1 MENNKKAEIKTD
13 LHAMN
18 KMLMAQ
24 LPELEEKRKN
34 ELSKEIRNLALAEDG
49 AFKYLMLLSN
59 ERKDYT
65 VFALRNKNRLELA
78 DTLAKEVMEC
88 LENRGQIKEFD
99 VKKDA
104 NAIEIWID
112 DAFYALFVFL
122 IAKWIIYN
130 LTMQGEP
137 KVGIVVVDKLQA
149 RGVLDVVGGNRE
161 GALLVVAHHR

>member
-24 LPELEEKRKN
+24 LPELDEKRKN

-112 DAFYALFVFL
+112 DAFYALFVYDL
-122 IAKWIIYN
+122 
-130 LTMQGEP
+130 
-137 KVGIVVVDKLQA
+137 
-149 RGVLDVVGGNRE
+149 GVIE
-161 GALLVVAHHR
+161 I

>member
-24 LPELEEKRKN
+24 LLGLEEKRKN

-112 DAFYALFVFL
+112 DAFYALFVYDL
-122 IAKWIIYN
+122 
-130 LTMQGEP
+130 
-137 KVGIVVVDKLQA
+137 
-149 RGVLDVVGGNRE
+149 GVIE
-161 GALLVVAHHR
+161 I

>member
-1 MENNKKAEIKTD
+1 MESNKKTEIKTD

-24 LPELEEKRKN
+24 LPELAEKRKN
-34 ELSKEIRNLALAEDG
+34 ELSKEIRNLALVEDG

-99 VKKDA
+99 IKKDA

-112 DAFYALFVFL
+112 DAFYALFVYDL
-122 IAKWIIYN
+122 
-130 LTMQGEP
+130 
-137 KVGIVVVDKLQA
+137 
-149 RGVLDVVGGNRE
+149 GVIE
-161 GALLVVAHHR
+161 I

>member
-78 DTLAKEVMEC
+78 DTLTKEVMEC

-112 DAFYALFVFL
+112 DAFYALFVYDL
-122 IAKWIIYN
+122 
-130 LTMQGEP
+130 
-137 KVGIVVVDKLQA
+137 
-149 RGVLDVVGGNRE
+149 GVIE
-161 GALLVVAHHR
+161 I

>member
-99 VKKDA
+99 VKKDV

-112 DAFYALFVFL
+112 DTFYALFVYDL
-122 IAKWIIYN
+122 
-130 LTMQGEP
+130 
-137 KVGIVVVDKLQA
+137 
-149 RGVLDVVGGNRE
+149 GVIE
-161 GALLVVAHHR
+161 I

>member
-34 ELSKEIRNLALAEDG
+34 ELSREIRNIALVEDG

-112 DAFYALFVFL
+112 DAFYALFVYDL
-122 IAKWIIYN
+122 
-130 LTMQGEP
+130 
-137 KVGIVVVDKLQA
+137 
-149 RGVLDVVGGNRE
+149 GVIE
-161 GALLVVAHHR
+161 I

>member
-104 NAIEIWID
+104 NAIEIWVD
-112 DAFYALFVFL
+112 DAFYALFVYDL
-122 IAKWIIYN
+122 
-130 LTMQGEP
+130 
-137 KVGIVVVDKLQA
+137 
-149 RGVLDVVGGNRE
+149 GVIE
-161 GALLVVAHHR
+161 I

>member
-1 MENNKKAEIKTD
+1 MESNKKTEIKTD

-112 DAFYALFVFL
+112 DAFYALFVYDL
-122 IAKWIIYN
+122 
-130 LTMQGEP
+130 
-137 KVGIVVVDKLQA
+137 
-149 RGVLDVVGGNRE
+149 GVIE
-161 GALLVVAHHR
+161 I

>member
-1 MENNKKAEIKTD
+1 MESNKKTEIKTD

-24 LPELEEKRKN
+24 LPELAEKRKN
-34 ELSKEIRNLALAEDG
+34 ELSKEIRNLALVEDG

-112 DAFYALFVFL
+112 DAFYALFVYDL
-122 IAKWIIYN
+122 
-130 LTMQGEP
+130 
-137 KVGIVVVDKLQA
+137 
-149 RGVLDVVGGNRE
+149 GVIE
-161 GALLVVAHHR
+161 I

>member
-24 LPELEEKRKN
+24 LPELEGKRKN

-112 DAFYALFVFL
+112 DAFYALFVYDL
-122 IAKWIIYN
+122 
-130 LTMQGEP
+130 
-137 KVGIVVVDKLQA
+137 
-149 RGVLDVVGGNRE
+149 GVIE
-161 GALLVVAHHR
+161 I

>member
-78 DTLAKEVMEC
+78 DTLSKEVMEC

-112 DAFYALFVFL
+112 DAFYALFVYDL
-122 IAKWIIYN
+122 
-130 LTMQGEP
+130 
-137 KVGIVVVDKLQA
+137 
-149 RGVLDVVGGNRE
+149 GVIE
-161 GALLVVAHHR
+161 I

>member
-65 VFALRNKNRLELA
+65 VFAWRNKNRLELA

-99 VKKDA
+99 VKRDA

-112 DAFYALFVFL
+112 DAFYALFVYDL
-122 IAKWIIYN
+122 
-130 LTMQGEP
+130 
-137 KVGIVVVDKLQA
+137 
-149 RGVLDVVGGNRE
+149 GVIE
-161 GALLVVAHHR
+161 I

>member
-88 LENRGQIKEFD
+88 SEHRGQIKAFD
-99 VKKDA
+99 VKKAA

-112 DAFYALFVFL
+112 DAFYVLFVYDL
-122 IAKWIIYN
+122 
-130 LTMQGEP
+130 
-137 KVGIVVVDKLQA
+137 
-149 RGVLDVVGGNRE
+149 GVIE
-161 GALLVVAHHR
+161 I

>member
-24 LPELEEKRKN
+24 LPELEEKRKT

-112 DAFYALFVFL
+112 DAFYALFVYDL
-122 IAKWIIYN
+122 
-130 LTMQGEP
+130 
-137 KVGIVVVDKLQA
+137 
-149 RGVLDVVGGNRE
+149 GVIE
-161 GALLVVAHHR
+161 I

>member
-112 DAFYALFVFL
+112 DAFYALFVYDL
-122 IAKWIIYN
+122 GVIEIYYN
-130 LTMQGEP
+130 KGGET
-137 KVGIVVVDKLQA
+137 IC
-149 RGVLDVVGGNRE
+149 
-161 GALLVVAHHR
+161 LL

>member
-1 MENNKKAEIKTD
+1 M
-13 LHAMN
+13 
-18 KMLMAQ
+18 
-24 LPELEEKRKN
+24 EKRKN
-34 ELSKEIRNLALAEDG
+34 KYKKIRKKVKEIRNLALAEDG

-112 DAFYALFVFL
+112 DAFYALFVYDL
-122 IAKWIIYN
+122 
-130 LTMQGEP
+130 
-137 KVGIVVVDKLQA
+137 
-149 RGVLDVVGGNRE
+149 GVIE
-161 GALLVVAHHR
+161 I

>member
-1 MENNKKAEIKTD
+1 MENNKKTEIKTD

-112 DAFYALFVFL
+112 DAFYALFVYDL
-122 IAKWIIYN
+122 
-130 LTMQGEP
+130 
-137 KVGIVVVDKLQA
+137 
-149 RGVLDVVGGNRE
+149 GVIE
-161 GALLVVAHHR
+161 I

>member
-34 ELSKEIRNLALAEDG
+34 ELSKEIHNLALAEDG

-112 DAFYALFVFL
+112 DAFYALFVYDL
-122 IAKWIIYN
+122 
-130 LTMQGEP
+130 
-137 KVGIVVVDKLQA
+137 
-149 RGVLDVVGGNRE
+149 GVIE
-161 GALLVVAHHR
+161 I

>member
-24 LPELEEKRKN
+24 LPELEEKRKS

-78 DTLAKEVMEC
+78 NTLAKEVMEC

-112 DAFYALFVFL
+112 DAFYALFVYDL
-122 IAKWIIYN
+122 
-130 LTMQGEP
+130 
-137 KVGIVVVDKLQA
+137 
-149 RGVLDVVGGNRE
+149 GVIE
-161 GALLVVAHHR
+161 I

>member
-65 VFALRNKNRLELA
+65 VFALRNKNRPELA
-78 DTLAKEVMEC
+78 NTLAKEVMEC

-112 DAFYALFVFL
+112 DAFYALFVYDL
-122 IAKWIIYN
+122 
-130 LTMQGEP
+130 
-137 KVGIVVVDKLQA
+137 
-149 RGVLDVVGGNRE
+149 GVIE
-161 GALLVVAHHR
+161 I

>member
-34 ELSKEIRNLALAEDG
+34 ELSKEIRNLALAENG

-112 DAFYALFVFL
+112 DAFYALFVYDL
-122 IAKWIIYN
+122 
-130 LTMQGEP
+130 
-137 KVGIVVVDKLQA
+137 
-149 RGVLDVVGGNRE
+149 GVIE
-161 GALLVVAHHR
+161 I

>member
-1 MENNKKAEIKTD
+1 MENNKKTEIKTD

-24 LPELEEKRKN
+24 LPELAEKRKN
-34 ELSKEIRNLALAEDG
+34 ELSKEIRNLALVEDG

-112 DAFYALFVFL
+112 DAFYALFVYDL
-122 IAKWIIYN
+122 
-130 LTMQGEP
+130 
-137 KVGIVVVDKLQA
+137 
-149 RGVLDVVGGNRE
+149 GVIE
-161 GALLVVAHHR
+161 I

>member
-24 LPELEEKRKN
+24 LPELEEKRRN

-112 DAFYALFVFL
+112 DAFYALFVYDL
-122 IAKWIIYN
+122 
-130 LTMQGEP
+130 
-137 KVGIVVVDKLQA
+137 
-149 RGVLDVVGGNRE
+149 GVIE
-161 GALLVVAHHR
+161 I

>member
-99 VKKDA
+99 IKKDA

-112 DAFYALFVFL
+112 DAFYALFVYDL
-122 IAKWIIYN
+122 
-130 LTMQGEP
+130 
-137 KVGIVVVDKLQA
+137 
-149 RGVLDVVGGNRE
+149 GVIE
-161 GALLVVAHHR
+161 I

>member
-34 ELSKEIRNLALAEDG
+34 ELSKEIRNLALVEDG

-112 DAFYALFVFL
+112 DAFYALFVYDL
-122 IAKWIIYN
+122 
-130 LTMQGEP
+130 
-137 KVGIVVVDKLQA
+137 
-149 RGVLDVVGGNRE
+149 GVIE
-161 GALLVVAHHR
+161 I

>member
-1 MENNKKAEIKTD
+1 MENNKKTEIKTD

-24 LPELEEKRKN
+24 LPELAEKKKN
-34 ELSKEIRNLALAEDG
+34 ELSKEIRNLALVEDG

-112 DAFYALFVFL
+112 DAFYALFVYDL
-122 IAKWIIYN
+122 
-130 LTMQGEP
+130 
-137 KVGIVVVDKLQA
+137 
-149 RGVLDVVGGNRE
+149 GVIE
-161 GALLVVAHHR
+161 I

>member
-78 DTLAKEVMEC
+78 NTLVKEVMEC

-112 DAFYALFVFL
+112 DAFYALFVYDL
-122 IAKWIIYN
+122 
-130 LTMQGEP
+130 
-137 KVGIVVVDKLQA
+137 
-149 RGVLDVVGGNRE
+149 GVIE
-161 GALLVVAHHR
+161 I

>member
-78 DTLAKEVMEC
+78 DILAKEVMEC

-112 DAFYALFVFL
+112 DAFYALFVYDL
-122 IAKWIIYN
+122 
-130 LTMQGEP
+130 
-137 KVGIVVVDKLQA
+137 
-149 RGVLDVVGGNRE
+149 GVIE
-161 GALLVVAHHR
+161 I

>member
-24 LPELEEKRKN
+24 LPELEKKRKN

-99 VKKDA
+99 VKRDA

-112 DAFYALFVFL
+112 DAFYALFVYDL
-122 IAKWIIYN
+122 
-130 LTMQGEP
+130 
-137 KVGIVVVDKLQA
+137 
-149 RGVLDVVGGNRE
+149 GVIE
-161 GALLVVAHHR
+161 I

>member
-24 LPELEEKRKN
+24 LPELEEKRKS

-112 DAFYALFVFL
+112 DAFYALFVYDL
-122 IAKWIIYN
+122 
-130 LTMQGEP
+130 
-137 KVGIVVVDKLQA
+137 
-149 RGVLDVVGGNRE
+149 GVIE
-161 GALLVVAHHR
+161 I

>member
-104 NAIEIWID
+104 NAIEIS
-112 DAFYALFVFL
+112 
-122 IAKWIIYN
+122 
-130 LTMQGEP
+130 
-137 KVGIVVVDKLQA
+137 
-149 RGVLDVVGGNRE
+149 
-161 GALLVVAHHR
+161 

>member
-34 ELSKEIRNLALAEDG
+34 ELSKEIRSLALAEDG

-112 DAFYALFVFL
+112 DAFYALFVYDL
-122 IAKWIIYN
+122 
-130 LTMQGEP
+130 
-137 KVGIVVVDKLQA
+137 
-149 RGVLDVVGGNRE
+149 GVIE
-161 GALLVVAHHR
+161 I

>member
-24 LPELEEKRKN
+24 LPELEKKRKN

-99 VKKDA
+99 VKKDT

-112 DAFYALFVFL
+112 DAFYALFVYDL
-122 IAKWIIYN
+122 
-130 LTMQGEP
+130 
-137 KVGIVVVDKLQA
+137 
-149 RGVLDVVGGNRE
+149 GVIE
-161 GALLVVAHHR
+161 I

>member
-24 LPELEEKRKN
+24 LPELEAKRKN

-59 ERKDYT
+59 ERTDYT

-99 VKKDA
+99 VKRDA
-104 NAIEIWID
+104 NAIEIWVD
-112 DAFYALFVFL
+112 DAFYALFVYDL
-122 IAKWIIYN
+122 
-130 LTMQGEP
+130 
-137 KVGIVVVDKLQA
+137 
-149 RGVLDVVGGNRE
+149 GVIE
-161 GALLVVAHHR
+161 I

>member
-1 MENNKKAEIKTD
+1 MESNKKTEIKTD

-24 LPELEEKRKN
+24 LPELAEKKKN
-34 ELSKEIRNLALAEDG
+34 ELSKEIRNLALVEDG

-112 DAFYALFVFL
+112 DAFYALFVYDL
-122 IAKWIIYN
+122 
-130 LTMQGEP
+130 
-137 KVGIVVVDKLQA
+137 
-149 RGVLDVVGGNRE
+149 GVIE
-161 GALLVVAHHR
+161 I

>member
-34 ELSKEIRNLALAEDG
+34 ELSKEIRNLALAEDR

-99 VKKDA
+99 VKKAA

-112 DAFYALFVFL
+112 DAFYALFVYDL
-122 IAKWIIYN
+122 
-130 LTMQGEP
+130 
-137 KVGIVVVDKLQA
+137 
-149 RGVLDVVGGNRE
+149 GVIE
-161 GALLVVAHHR
+161 I

>member
-1 MENNKKAEIKTD
+1 MESNKKTEIKTD

-24 LPELEEKRKN
+24 LPELAEKRKS
-34 ELSKEIRNLALAEDG
+34 ELSKEIRNLALVEDG

-112 DAFYALFVFL
+112 DAFYALFVYDL
-122 IAKWIIYN
+122 
-130 LTMQGEP
+130 
-137 KVGIVVVDKLQA
+137 
-149 RGVLDVVGGNRE
+149 GVIE
-161 GALLVVAHHR
+161 I

>member
-1 MENNKKAEIKTD
+1 MKSNKKTEIKTD

-24 LPELEEKRKN
+24 LPELAEKRKS
-34 ELSKEIRNLALAEDG
+34 ELSKEIRNLALVEDG

-112 DAFYALFVFL
+112 DAFYALFVYDL
-122 IAKWIIYN
+122 
-130 LTMQGEP
+130 
-137 KVGIVVVDKLQA
+137 
-149 RGVLDVVGGNRE
+149 GVIE
-161 GALLVVAHHR
+161 I